1 MILLQKSIDKE
12 IDKIFSKATQVEC
25 WLKIDLVPNMVEYN
39 RNKIYADKC
48 KKKEGKES
56 EKESEKDN
64 EKGGDN
70 LDAEQTLE
78 SI

>member
-1 MILLQKSIDKE
+1 MILLPKSIDKE

-56 EKESEKDN
+56 EKDN